1 MYIYQM
7 NSFPIYM
14 RHQGLSEKT
23 INEHGRNLFKFKNL
37 GGNLKGD
44 EDEIIQFIKENYR
57 EGSPQ
62 KMIST
67 TLSKFRHYRGKP
79 VDAIREFLRKANA
92 DSRLLQQQ
100 KNDVLKETL
109 PTIDFKKML
118 NGYYRDKQNKNFV
131 ILYLLMNYNTRNQD
145 LVLRVVKNES
155 DLNEKENFL
164 FIREKDVV
172 YIRNDYKTKD
182 KYGTKRYIIKAKK
195 FFNSVQELDSLLIED
210 GNLDRQ
216 VKKVTGGINQSS
228 MFKIMI
234 ATNNNLKSI
243 VKASKNRGTNMNTI
257 GTNYDIT

>member
-1 MYIYQM
+1 
-7 NSFPIYM
+7 M
-14 RHQGLSEKT
+14 RNQSLSEKT
-23 INEHGRNLFKFKNL
+23 INEHYRNLFKFKNL

-44 EDEIIQFIKENYR
+44 EDEIIQFIKENYAN
-57 EGSPQ
+57 GSPQ

-67 TLSKFRHYRGKP
+67 TLSKYRHYKGKTTET
-79 VDAIREFLRKANA
+79 IREFLRQANA
-92 DSRLLQQQ
+92 DARLLQQK
-100 KNDVLKETL
+100 KNLILKETL

-131 ILYLLMNYNTRNQD
+131 ILYLLMTYNTRNQD
-145 LVLRVVKNES
+145 LVLRVVKDES

-172 YIRNDYKTKD
+172 YIRNEYKTKD
-182 KYGTKRYIIKAKK
+182 KYGMKRDVIKAKK
-195 FFNSVQELDSLLIED
+195 FFNAVQELDSLLIDD

-234 ATNNNLKSI
+234 ASNNNLKAI

>member
-1 MYIYQM
+1 M
-7 NSFPIYM
+7 NSFSIYM
-14 RHQGLSEKT
+14 RLQGLSEKT

-37 GGNLKGD
+37 GGNLKAD
-44 EDEIIQFIKENYR
+44 ENEIIQFIKENYR

-118 NGYYRDKQNKNFV
+118 NGYYRDKQYKNFV
-131 ILYLLMNYNTRNQD
+131 ILYLLLNYNTRNQD
-145 LVLRVVKNES
+145 LVLRVVKDETE
-155 DLNEKENFL
+155 LNQKENFL
-164 FIREKDVV
+164 LIREKDVV

-182 KYGTKRYIIKAKK
+182 RYGTKRDIIKAKK
-195 FFNSVQELDSLLIED
+195 VFNSVQDLDSLLIDD

-234 ATNNNLKSI
+234 ASNNNLKSI
-243 VKASKNRGTNMNTI
+243 VKASRNRGTNMNTI

>member
-1 MYIYQM
+1 M
-7 NSFPIYM
+7 NSFSIYM
-14 RHQGLSEKT
+14 RLQGLSEKT

-37 GGNLKGD
+37 GGNLKAD
-44 EDEIIQFIKENYR
+44 ENEIIQFIKENYR

-92 DSRLLQQQ
+92 DSRLLQQK

-131 ILYLLMNYNTRNQD
+131 ILYLLMNYNTRNKD
-145 LVLRVVKNES
+145 LVVKVVNDETN
-155 DLNEKENFL
+155 LNDDENFL

-172 YIRNDYKTKD
+172 YIRNDYKTKER
-182 KYGTKRYIIKAKK
+182 YGTKRNIIKAKK
-195 FFNSVQELDSLLIED
+195 FFNAVQEVDSLLID
-210 GNLDRQ
+210 NNNLDRQ
-216 VKKVTGGINQSS
+216 VKKVTGGLNQSTL
-228 MFKIMI
+228 FKMLI
-234 ATNNNLKSI
+234 TKNNNLKSI
-243 VKASKNRGTNMNTI
+243 AKASKARGTNMETI
-257 GTNYDIT
+257 ATSYDIT

>member
-1 MYIYQM
+1 
-7 NSFPIYM
+7 M
-14 RHQGLSEKT
+14 RHQSLSEKT
-23 INEHGRNLFKFKNL
+23 INEHYRNLFKFKNL

-57 EGSPQ
+57 DGSPQ

-67 TLSKFRHYRGKP
+67 TLSKYRHYKGKP
-79 VDAIREFLRKANA
+79 TETIREFLRKANA
-92 DSRLLQQQ
+92 DARLLQQQ
-100 KNDVLKETL
+100 KNDNLKETL

-145 LVLRVVKNES
+145 LVLRVVKDET

-172 YIRNDYKTKD
+172 YIRNNYKTKD
-182 KYGTKRYIIKAKK
+182 SYGTKRDIIKAKK
-195 FFNSVQELDSLLIED
+195 FFNSVQELDILLFDD

-216 VKKVTGGINQSS
+216 VKAVTGGINQSS
-228 MFKIMI
+228 FFKIMI

-243 VKASKNRGTNMNTI
+243 AKASKNRGTKMDTI
-257 GTNYDIT
+257 ATSYDIT

>member
-1 MYIYQM
+1 M
-7 NSFPIYM
+7 NSFLIYM
-14 RHQGLSEKT
+14 RNQGLSEKT
-23 INEHGRNLFKFKNL
+23 IGEHNRNLFKFKNL
-37 GGNLKGD
+37 GGNLKAD
-44 EDEIIQFIKENYR
+44 ENEIIQFIKENYR

-118 NGYYRDKQNKNFV
+118 NGYYRDKQYKNFV
-131 ILYLLMNYNTRNQD
+131 ILYLLLNYNTRNQD
-145 LVLRVVKNES
+145 LVLRVVKDETE
-155 DLNEKENFL
+155 LNQKENFL
-164 FIREKDVV
+164 LIREKDVV

-182 KYGTKRYIIKAKK
+182 RYGTKRDIIKAKK
-195 FFNSVQELDSLLIED
+195 VFNSVQDLDSLLIDD

-234 ATNNNLKSI
+234 ASNNNLKSI
-243 VKASKNRGTNMNTI
+243 VKASRNRGTNMNTI

>member
-1 MYIYQM
+1 M
-7 NSFPIYM
+7 NSFLTYM
-14 RHQGLSEKT
+14 RLQGLSEKT
-23 INEHGRNLFKFKNL
+23 IGEHNRNLFKFKNL
-37 GGNLKGD
+37 GGNLKAD
-44 EDEIIQFIKENYR
+44 ENEIIQFIKENYR

-145 LVLRVVKNES
+145 LVLRVVKDETE
-155 DLNEKENFL
+155 LNQKENFL
-164 FIREKDVV
+164 LIREKDVV

-182 KYGTKRYIIKAKK
+182 RYGTKRDIIKAKK
-195 FFNSVQELDSLLIED
+195 VFNSVQDLDSLLIDD

-234 ATNNNLKSI
+234 ASNNNLKSI
-243 VKASKNRGTNMNTI
+243 VKASRNRGTNMNTI